1 MIINRL
7 IALVRDNGYI
17 ERDEDACNEMAVYEQ
32 QGLCFGAMEGNHDD
46 IVMARAI
53 GLFVATELPATP
65 CHDLSFIKNQV
76 SASQYSVSKPT
87 EIL

>member
-32 QGLCFGAMEGNHDD
+32 QGLGFGAMDGNHDD

-65 CHDLSFIKNQV
+65 CQNLSSVKKKQL
-76 SASQYSVSKPT
+76 ASQYSVLKPT